1 MDPLKNKVIEEL
13 YSTLPWYKKV
23 RKNLYHWFDK
33 KILHFQF
40 PWRKLIVLAVV
51 VVFIGTIYLAVRL
64 NQTTLISR
72 DPYDISEFDDL
83 DTVIA
88 QYGNE
93 IKLENSNFEFVF
105 DSNQTTFYVY
115 DKNQDVTWSS
125 NPDEYSNRFLN
136 PVKLYYS
143 GSLGAVQSI
152 GVIDQAVDYD
162 DYLIRVVDNSIEV
175 LYRIGGKKE
184 IDSSDFPLLISAER
198 MESLILSKLEEGT
211 TDYRRITEQAYVSGE
226 VDGLQ
231 VWKLKEGIQLS
242 VLERLYSII
251 YETCG
256 YTTDD
261 LYYDQQEN
269 GILVEDV
276 YPYFELA
283 VKYQLNSNGLE
294 VSIINDSIVEKEKYP
309 LLYIDVLPYFG
320 AGDIN
325 DEGYIMVPDG
335 SGGIIEFN
343 NDRSFAL
350 PYNKRIYGEDYASF
364 KEEIGSDTAS
374 IRLPVTG
381 VKNNNF
387 GFISFIKKGAEMT
400 NIISNIS
407 TQDNPYNQVYF
418 RYNIRE
424 GELYEFT
431 SINSSVSINQW
442 TTWYN
447 TDDFIMELRFI
458 QKENIEYN
466 DMAEVYREYLLESE
480 IITLNDNTITPTLD
494 LTLLGGYTSKENFLG
509 IPYEMVK
516 SLTNTEQ
523 VEYIA
528 ETLINDG
535 IENINLFY
543 QGISNDGLKPTYM
556 GDMSFNNKTGNKN
569 DFEELSEVLESLGV
583 NYYPEAFL
591 NTAFTDKNINKNE
604 DVVRNVFGEVVYNY
618 GYNPAALYQDINTR
632 KWYTL
637 DINTYIETF
646 ENLTV
651 NYNNIGIENIA
662 FNDFGNQVYGSYHKK
677 NTTFRKDNVEMF
689 LQVMSDS
696 SFNEVMFRNPN
707 LYALSYAS
715 VVTDVEFESTNYQ
728 IISMSIPF
736 YQLVLSGCL
745 DYSSKPFNVNDEFS
759 FDYHVMKAIETV
771 SNMSIEWTYESTVD
785 LADTEYSMYYSTQY
799 ENWYDRVLEAYQEL
813 TEVGV
818 FDTTLVSHMILT
830 DDGLVTKSTYLDGTE
845 IVFNYRKTD
854 YSYNGRIVESSN
866 YLKVEE
872 GRL

>member
-1 MDPLKNKVIEEL
+1 MDPLKNTVIEEL

-23 RKNLYHWFDK
+23 EKNLKNWFNK
-33 KILHFQF
+33 KIIHFQF
-40 PWRKLIVLAVV
+40 PWRKLIVLTVI
-51 VVFIGTIYLAVRL
+51 VVFVGTIYLAVRL
-64 NQTTLISR
+64 NQTTLVSR
-72 DPYDISEFDDL
+72 NPYDISEFDDL

-105 DSNQTTFYVY
+105 DNNQTTFYVY
-115 DKNQDVTWSS
+115 DKNQDITWSS

-162 DYLIRVVDNSIEV
+162 DYLLRVVNNSIEV
-175 LYRIGGKKE
+175 LYKIGGKKE
-184 IDSSDFPLLISAER
+184 IDSSDFPTLISAER
-198 MESLILSKLEEGT
+198 MEILILSKLEEGS

-226 VDGLQ
+226 VNGLP

-256 YTTDD
+256 YTSDD
-261 LYYDQQEN
+261 LDYDQQEN
-269 GILVEDV
+269 GISVEDI
-276 YPYFELA
+276 YPYFEIV
-283 VKYQLNSNGLE
+283 VKYRLNSDGLE

-309 LLYIDVLPYFG
+309 LLYVDVLPYFG
-320 AGDIN
+320 AGDLD

-343 NDRSFAL
+343 SDRSFAL
-350 PYNKRIYGEDYASF
+350 PYNKRIYGEDYAAF
-364 KEEIGSDTAS
+364 KEEIDSNTAS

-381 VKNNNF
+381 VKKNNF

-466 DMAEVYREYLLESE
+466 DMAETYREYLLDNE
-480 IITLNDNTITPTLD
+480 IITINDNTRTPTLD

-523 VEYIA
+523 VEYIT

-535 IENINLFY
+535 VENINLFY

-556 GDMSFNNKTGNKN
+556 GDMSFNKQTGKIN
-569 DFEELSEVLESLGV
+569 DFRELSRALESLGV
-583 NYYPEAFL
+583 NYYPEAFF
-591 NTAFTDKNINKNE
+591 NTAFTDKNINKND

-637 DINTYIETF
+637 DISTYIKTF
-646 ENLTV
+646 ENLTES
-651 NYNNIGIENIA
+651 YNNIDVENIA

-677 NTTFRKDNVEMF
+677 NTTFRKDNVEIF
-689 LQVMSDS
+689 LQVMADS

-707 LYALSYAS
+707 LYALSFAS

-728 IISMSIPF
+728 IISKSIPF

-745 DYSSKPFNVNDEFS
+745 DYSGKAFNVNDEYS

-785 LADTEYSMYYSTQY
+785 LANTEYSMYYSTQY

-813 TEVGV
+813 TDVEV

-854 YSYNGRIVESSN
+854 YSYNGRIVEAIN

-872 GRL
+872 ALL

>member
-1 MDPLKNKVIEEL
+1 MDPLKNTVIEEL

-23 RKNLYHWFDK
+23 EKNLKNWFNK
-33 KILHFQF
+33 KIIHFQF
-40 PWRKLIVLAVV
+40 PWRKLIVLTVI
-51 VVFIGTIYLAVRL
+51 VVFVGTIYLAVRL
-64 NQTTLISR
+64 NQTTLVSR
-72 DPYDISEFDDL
+72 NPYDISEFDDL

-105 DSNQTTFYVY
+105 DNNQTTFYVY
-115 DKNQDVTWSS
+115 DKNQDITWSS

-162 DYLIRVVDNSIEV
+162 DYLLRVVNNSIEV
-175 LYRIGGKKE
+175 LYKIGGKKE
-184 IDSSDFPLLISAER
+184 IDSSDFPTLISAER
-198 MESLILSKLEEGT
+198 MEILILSKLEEGS

-226 VDGLQ
+226 VNGLP

-256 YTTDD
+256 YTSDD
-261 LYYDQQEN
+261 LDYDQQEN
-269 GILVEDV
+269 GISVEDI
-276 YPYFELA
+276 YPYFEIV
-283 VKYQLNSNGLE
+283 VKYRLNSDGLE

-309 LLYIDVLPYFG
+309 LLYVDVLPYFG
-320 AGDIN
+320 AGDLD

-343 NDRSFAL
+343 SDRSFAL
-350 PYNKRIYGEDYASF
+350 PYNKRIYGEDYAAF
-364 KEEIGSDTAS
+364 KEEIDSNTAS

-381 VKNNNF
+381 VKKNNF

-466 DMAEVYREYLLESE
+466 DMAETYREYLLDNE
-480 IITLNDNTITPTLD
+480 IITINDNTRTPTLD

-523 VEYIA
+523 VEYIT

-535 IENINLFY
+535 VENINLFY

-556 GDMSFNNKTGNKN
+556 GDMSFNKQTGKIN
-569 DFEELSEVLESLGV
+569 DFRELSRALESLGV
-583 NYYPEAFL
+583 NYYPEAFF
-591 NTAFTDKNINKNE
+591 NTAFTDKNINKND

-637 DINTYIETF
+637 DISTYIKTF
-646 ENLTV
+646 ENLTES
-651 NYNNIGIENIA
+651 YNNIDVENIA

-677 NTTFRKDNVEMF
+677 NTTFRKDNVEIF
-689 LQVMSDS
+689 LQVMADS

-707 LYALSYAS
+707 LYALSFAS

-728 IISMSIPF
+728 IISKSIPF

-745 DYSSKPFNVNDEFS
+745 DYSGKAFNVNDEYS

-785 LADTEYSMYYSTQY
+785 LANTEYSMYYSTQY

-813 TEVGV
+813 TDVGV

-854 YSYNGRIVESSN
+854 YSYNGRIVEAIN

-872 GRL
+872 ALL